1 MVIIKIKVKEISKK
15 GIKVLDKSITGTEK
29 LKDKLVEI
37 KDRTNEITN
46 KDINSSN
53 EYATNHISNVSK
65 EIVNESIYTFNKHGK
80 KSFANT
86 KKNIKKYKTKK
97 KNIKNIKIKVN
108 TTKNTVGKGIK
119 TSKNTINITKNVS
132 KESIKN
138 SKRIIENTKRIT
150 KATYK
155 SLKLLIKATIKA
167 IKAIIESTKALLDLL
182 IAGGW
187 VAVVIIVLICI
198 IGLLCNSIFG
208 IFFTNEI
215 NDNGIVMTDVIV
227 DISKELSMKIEH
239 EKKDKTFDDVNINSN
254 ITNWKEIFTIYSV
267 VNFNNEK
274 DTISLNKDN
283 VNEVK
288 KIFWQFNTVKS
299 YIKDENSKKI
309 LYIEIESKDITYME
323 NYYKLDYSSR
333 EQVKELLSD
342 EYNSMWQSVIHGSVN
357 EEGWVFPV
365 NDVYVITTYYNE
377 SHKAIDIA
385 SKYNTNIYSI
395 SDGIVISAKGGC
407 IAGNIS
413 CNGKAGNNV
422 IIKHNDGQ
430 YSSKYMHLNK
440 INVKVG
446 DTVSVGQVIGTMGNT
461 GNVIPVPTES
471 NPLGGTHLHFVIQEV
486 KNNQI
491 SEINPNLFYNY

>member
-1 MVIIKIKVKEISKK
+1 
-15 GIKVLDKSITGTEK
+15 
-29 LKDKLVEI
+29 
-37 KDRTNEITN
+37 
-46 KDINSSN
+46 
-53 EYATNHISNVSK
+53 
-65 EIVNESIYTFNKHGK
+65 
-80 KSFANT
+80 
-86 KKNIKKYKTKK
+86 
-97 KNIKNIKIKVN
+97 
-108 TTKNTVGKGIK
+108 
-119 TSKNTINITKNVS
+119 
-132 KESIKN
+132 
-138 SKRIIENTKRIT
+138 
-150 KATYK
+150 
-155 SLKLLIKATIKA
+155 
-167 IKAIIESTKALLDLL
+167 
-182 IAGGW
+182 
-187 VAVVIIVLICI
+187 
-198 IGLLCNSIFG
+198 
-208 IFFTNEI
+208 
-215 NDNGIVMTDVIV
+215 MTDVIV

-283 VNEVK
+283 VNEIK

>member
-1 MVIIKIKVKEISKK
+1 M
-15 GIKVLDKSITGTEK
+15 
-29 LKDKLVEI
+29 
-37 KDRTNEITN
+37 
-46 KDINSSN
+46 
-53 EYATNHISNVSK
+53 
-65 EIVNESIYTFNKHGK
+65 
-80 KSFANT
+80 
-86 KKNIKKYKTKK
+86 
-97 KNIKNIKIKVN
+97 
-108 TTKNTVGKGIK
+108 
-119 TSKNTINITKNVS
+119 
-132 KESIKN
+132 
-138 SKRIIENTKRIT
+138 
-150 KATYK
+150 
-155 SLKLLIKATIKA
+155 
-167 IKAIIESTKALLDLL
+167 IIESTKMLVDLL

-227 DISKELSMKIEH
+227 DISKELSMKIEG
-239 EKKDKTFDDVNINSN
+239 EKKDKTYDDVNINSN
-254 ITNWKEIFTIYSV
+254 ISNWKEIFAIYSV
-267 VNFNNEK
+267 VNSNNEK

-283 VNEVK
+283 VNEIK
-288 KIFWQFNTVKS
+288 KIFWQFNSVKS
-299 YIKDENSKKI
+299 YIKDENGKKV

-342 EYNSMWQSVIHGSVN
+342 EYNSMWRAVIHVSVN

-395 SDGIVISAKGGC
+395 SDGIVVSAKGGC

-430 YSSKYMHLNK
+430 YSSKYMHLNQ

-446 DTVSVGQVIGTMGNT
+446 DTVSVGQIIGTMGNT
-461 GNVIPVPTES
+461 GNVIPIPTET
-471 NPLGGTHLHFVIQEV
+471 NPLGGTHLHFVLMRD
-486 KNNQI
+486 NNP
-491 SEINPNLFYNY
+491 INPNLFYNY

>member
-1 MVIIKIKVKEISKK
+1 MIIIKIKVKEISKK

-65 EIVNESIYTFNKHGK
+65 EITNETIYTFNKQGK
-80 KSFANT
+80 KSFINT
-86 KKNIKKYKTKK
+86 KKNIKKYKAKK
-97 KNIKNIKIKVN
+97 KSIKNIKNIVN
-108 TTKNTVGKGIK
+108 TTKNTAGKGIK
-119 TSKNTINITKNVS
+119 TSKNTINITKNVG

-138 SKRIIENTKRIT
+138 SRKIIENTKRIT

-155 SLKLLIKATIKA
+155 SLKLLIKA
-167 IKAIIESTKALLDLL
+167 IKAIIESTKMLIDLL

-187 VAVVIIVLICI
+187 VAVVIIILICI

-227 DISKELSMKIEH
+227 DISKELSMKIEG
-239 EKKDKTFDDVNINSN
+239 EKKDKTYDDVNINSN
-254 ITNWKEIFTIYSV
+254 ISNWKEIFAVYSV
-267 VNFNNEK
+267 VNSNNEK

-283 VNEVK
+283 VNEIK
-288 KIFWQFNTVKS
+288 KIFWQFNSVKS
-299 YIKDENSKKI
+299 YIKDENGKKV

-342 EYNSMWQSVIHGSVN
+342 EYNSMWRAVIHGSVN

-395 SDGIVISAKGGC
+395 SDGIVVSAKGGC

-422 IIKHNDGQ
+422 VIKHNDGQ
-430 YSSKYMHLNK
+430 YSSKYMHLNQ

-446 DTVSVGQVIGTMGNT
+446 DTVSVGQIIGTMGNT

-471 NPLGGTHLHFVIQEV
+471 NPLGGTHLHFVLL
-486 KNNQI
+486 KK
-491 SEINPNLFYNY
+491 SDPINPNLFYNY

>member
-1 MVIIKIKVKEISKK
+1 MKIKVKEISKK

-65 EIVNESIYTFNKHGK
+65 ELVNESIYTFDKQGK
-80 KSFANT
+80 KSFIST
-86 KKNIKKYKTKK
+86 KKNIKKFKSKK
-97 KNIKNIKIKVN
+97 SNIKNIKNKVN
-108 TTKNTVGKGIK
+108 TTKNNVGKGIK
-119 TSKNTINITKNVS
+119 TSKKTINISKNVG
-132 KESIKN
+132 KESVKN

-150 KATYK
+150 KATYR

-167 IKAIIESTKALLDLL
+167 IKVIIESTKMLIDLL

-215 NDNGIVMTDVIV
+215 NDNGLVMTDVIV
-227 DISKELSMKIEH
+227 DISKELSLKIEK
-239 EKKDKTFDDVNINSN
+239 EKKDKTYDDVNINSN
-254 ITNWKEIFTIYSV
+254 ISNWREIFAIYSV
-267 VNFNNEK
+267 VNTNNEK
-274 DTISLNKDN
+274 DTISLNIDN
-283 VNEVK
+283 VNEIK
-288 KIFWQFNTVKS
+288 KIFWQFNSVKS

-333 EQVKELLSD
+333 EQVKELLSE

-357 EEGWVFPV
+357 EL
-365 NDVYVITTYYNE
+365 
-377 SHKAIDIA
+377 A
-385 SKYNTNIYSI
+385 
-395 SDGIVISAKGGC
+395 
-407 IAGNIS
+407 
-413 CNGKAGNNV
+413 
-422 IIKHNDGQ
+422 
-430 YSSKYMHLNK
+430 M
-440 INVKVG
+440 
-446 DTVSVGQVIGTMGNT
+446 
-461 GNVIPVPTES
+461 TE
-471 NPLGGTHLHFVIQEV
+471 
-486 KNNQI
+486 
-491 SEINPNLFYNY
+491 